1 MKTETLPQA
10 IEAEESIL
18 ASCFFGHAE
27 QVAEILK
34 PEDFYSIRHQK
45 IFEAVVTLT
54 KKGVVA
60 DLPALT
66 MELQESGKLEEIG
79 GASFLAGIL
88 DQVPA
93 ATNIEY
99 FSEKI
104 KEKSAKRELI
114 QTFQNAIQTAMTNT
128 TTDTAAIINDLKGRL
143 HSINEGIGGAG
154 RERAVSYQTLC
165 NESGDRYEDLYKR
178 GGAITGIA
186 TGFYALDGLLGGL
199 QRGDLVIVAARPSMG
214 KTAAALN
221 IAGHVAKNG
230 GKVAFFSLEMGRN
243 QLFDRQIAGESGIN
257 LQKFRTGRFDAE
269 DWQRVVDAQSKIYD
283 WPVFIDD
290 TAALHHQEIRRR
302 AWDLK
307 NRHDVDLVVIDH
319 LQLVRGDREPTRDR
333 EIGAITAACKALAK
347 DLNIPVILL
356 SQLNRQ
362 LEARANPEK
371 RPRLSDLR
379 DSGNIEQ
386 DADVILFLYR
396 PAVYKDAEDYP
407 GHAEFIIAKH
417 RNGPTGLIKML
428 WNDRTTRFL
437 NRAG

>member
-10 IEAEESIL
+10 IEAEESII
-18 ASCFFGHAE
+18 ASCLFGHAG

-34 PEDFYSIRHQK
+34 PEDFYLIRNQK
-45 IFEAVVTLT
+45 IFQAVIALT
-54 KKGVVA
+54 KKKIIV
-60 DLPALT
+60 DLPSLT

-79 GASFLAGIL
+79 GASFLAGVL

-99 FSEKI
+99 FAGKI
-104 KEKSAKRELI
+104 KEKAAKRELV
-114 QTFQNAIQTAMTNT
+114 QVFQNAIQTAMGNAS
-128 TTDTAAIINDLKGRL
+128 DTAAIIHDLKGRL
-143 HSINEGIGGAG
+143 HSISEGIGSAG
-154 RERAVSYQTLC
+154 RSRAVSYKDLC
-165 NESGDRYEDLYKR
+165 NESGNRYEDLYKR

-186 TGFYALDGLLGGL
+186 TEFYALDALLSGL
-199 QRGDLVIVAARPSMG
+199 QRGDLIIIAARPSMG

-243 QLFDRQIAGESGIN
+243 QLFDRQIAGETGIN
-257 LQKFRTGRFDAE
+257 LQKFRNGRFEPE
-269 DWQRVVDAQSKIYD
+269 DWEKVVDAQDRLYD
-283 WPVFIDD
+283 WPIFIDD

-302 AWDLK
+302 AWDIK
-307 NRHDVDLVVIDH
+307 RRHGIDLAIIDH

-333 EIGAITAACKALAK
+333 EIGAITAACKAIAK
-347 DLNIPVILL
+347 DLDVPVILL

-362 LEARANPEK
+362 LETRSNPEK

-396 PAVYKDAEDYP
+396 PAVYKDQEDFP